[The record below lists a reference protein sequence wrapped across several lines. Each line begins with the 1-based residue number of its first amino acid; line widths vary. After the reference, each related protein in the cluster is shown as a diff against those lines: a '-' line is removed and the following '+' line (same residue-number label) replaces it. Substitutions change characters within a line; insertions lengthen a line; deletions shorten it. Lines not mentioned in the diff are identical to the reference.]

1 MEKGSFC
8 YPAFS
13 SEMELPKTSFQVG
26 DVVLVWGDLMRN
38 KWSMAK
44 VITTYPDKEGLV

>member
-8 YPAFS
+8 YSAFS
-13 SEMELPKTSFQVG
+13 SEMEMPKTNFKVG

-38 KWSMAK
+38 KWLMAK
-44 VITTYPDKEGLV
+44 VITT